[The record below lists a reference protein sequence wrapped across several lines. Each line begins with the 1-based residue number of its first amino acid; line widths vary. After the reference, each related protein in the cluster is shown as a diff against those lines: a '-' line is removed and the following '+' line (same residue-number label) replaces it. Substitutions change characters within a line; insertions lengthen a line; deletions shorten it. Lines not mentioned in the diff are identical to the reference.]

1 MAEKKKQKS
10 VTQMTQM
17 AQFSKS
23 PHAYRVRLYGT
34 REKSINN
41 SSNPPIRQK
50 SSQ

>member
-1 MAEKKKQKS
+1 MAEKKKKKS
-10 VTQMTQM
+10 VTQMT
-17 AQFSKS
+17 QFSKS

-41 SSNPPIRQK
+41 SSNPSIRQK